1 MTCFNVIAAPVYSG
15 RDNIISLLIK
25 ADGDI
30 LADLSGVTRVTVDMD
45 GGVTVLDSD
54 IVGSSVIWWTDST
67 TYRGETVDL
76 LRLQLGDQGITAGTY
91 DDVAIIVYDSTYTN
105 GLQVENDIRIT
116 VS

>member
-1 MTCFNVIAAPVYSG
+1 M
-15 RDNIISLLIK
+15 
-25 ADGDI
+25 
-30 LADLSGVTRVTVDMD
+30 
-45 GGVTVLDSD
+45 
-54 IVGSSVIWWTDST
+54 
-67 TYRGETVDL
+67 DL

>member
-1 MTCFNVIAAPVYSG
+1 MTCTNVIAAPVYSG
-15 RDNIISLLIK
+15 RDNVISLILE
-25 ADGDI
+25 ADGVVLDS
-30 LADLSGVTRVTVDMD
+30 LAAVTRVTVDMD

-67 TYRGETVDL
+67 TYRGDTVDL

-91 DDVAIIVYDSTYTN
+91 DDVAIVVYDSTYTN